1 MKSLFVFVLVGAAAT
16 SVPVPT
22 AGAEDS
28 RRAGGTHE
36 SVDDAPSRR
45 DLCPC
50 ESAEDQRVK
59 RALNLGSRDEL
70 ALGTPEASIAGF
82 QRDDGRDAGYLL
94 PAPFDACQGT
104 RRAFKYFAT
113 DDWNKLEKIPQG
125 IIGDV
130 AAPHVG
136 FPNLHA
142 ALARHKLTV
151 ANLHVEFGSFAL
163 QETAFPL
170 AAVLASPDH
179 TETRHYRN
187 TSWRIRIDTGKK
199 NARSPMAIS
208 GGPSV
213 LTVNFHNRGVDC
225 SDDAI
230 AAYIDTPTPVLVQ
243 RGDAVTS
250 DIGHAFLRDLNS
262 RPVRIHFHG
271 IDAAPY
277 EATFAH
283 RGAVGSFFR
292 IGSAYLE
299 AVTPR

>member
-1 MKSLFVFVLVGAAAT
+1 MAPLSLEQERRGGVTTRHLLRGGAFSSRRPFGPQPKCATMRRSFHDRQMPSLFVFVLVGAAAT
-16 SVPVPT
+16 ANPVSN
-22 AGAEDS
+22 AGAGDS
-28 RRAGGTHE
+28 RRAGGTHD
-36 SVDDAPSRR
+36 SVDDSPSPR
-45 DLCPC
+45 DPCSC

-70 ALGTPEASIAGF
+70 ALVTTQASIAGF
-82 QRDDGRDAGYLL
+82 QRDDGADAGYLL

-104 RRAFKYFAT
+104 RRAYKYFAT
-113 DDWNKLEKIPQG
+113 DDWHNLETAPQG

-130 AAPHVG
+130 GAPHVG
-136 FPNLHA
+136 FTNLHA
-142 ALARHKLTV
+142 ALARHKLTA
-151 ANLHVEFGSFAL
+151 ANLHVELGSFAL

-230 AAYIDTPTPVLVQ
+230 AAYNAQ
-243 RGDAVTS
+243 RLS
-250 DIGHAFLRDLNS
+250 S
-262 RPVRIHFHG
+262 
-271 IDAAPY
+271 
-277 EATFAH
+277 
-283 RGAVGSFFR
+283 
-292 IGSAYLE
+292 
-299 AVTPR
+299 